1 MPKETHNLVNSVM
14 ERIHEDKIKIRPKIY
29 SILGSLFLF
38 LGLTASILTSIFLF
52 GLMRFSLRSHG
63 PMGEY
68 RFAQMVSSFPWWT
81 VIVAVVGMIVGIY
94 LLQKYD
100 FSYKIN
106 SRVMVI
112 GFVFSIILA
121 C

>member
-1 MPKETHNLVNSVM
+1 
-14 ERIHEDKIKIRPKIY
+14 
-29 SILGSLFLF
+29 
-38 LGLTASILTSIFLF
+38 
-52 GLMRFSLRSHG
+52 MRFSLRSHG

-121 C
+121 GWLVDFLGINTMIFRRGRVQEMINPSFQDVLKHQNFKERRF